1 MNKKEVLFLSICVFL
16 TVIAWLVAD
25 IVHTSSSKQLDGDI
39 EQVTPV
45 EPIKLDSKIFELLE
59 QKK

>member
-25 IVHTSSSKQLDGDI
+25 IVHTSSSKQLDEDI
-39 EQVTPV
+39 EQVAPV